1 MMATTEE
8 EQQMPVSLS
17 VPASA
22 SFARPVRMLAANL
35 AVLAGLS
42 VDGVEDVR
50 MAAEEAFVWC
60 CATKPEACEV
70 SFDASEDALT
80 MTFALGEAEP
90 EDDQIATYAEL
101 ILTAVCDECEL
112 DDEAHTLSLTLQKN
126 VDALDA

>member
-70 SFDASEDALT
+70 SFDASGDALT
-80 MTFALGEAEP
+80 MTLCPWRGRAGG
-90 EDDQIATYAEL
+90 
-101 ILTAVCDECEL
+101 
-112 DDEAHTLSLTLQKN
+112 
-126 VDALDA
+126 

>member
-1 MMATTEE
+1 MTDSKHSVETELTVLE
-8 EQQMPVSLS
+8 
-17 VPASA
+17 VPAQGDY
-22 SFARPVRMLAANL
+22 ARVVRMTAANL
-35 AVLAGLS
+35 ATLAGFGIEE
-42 VDGVEDVR
+42 VDDVR

-70 SFDASEDALT
+70 SFDASGDALT

>member
-1 MMATTEE
+1 M
-8 EQQMPVSLS
+8 
-17 VPASA
+17 
-22 SFARPVRMLAANL
+22 
-35 AVLAGLS
+35 LAGLS

-70 SFDASEDALT
+70 SFDASGDALT

>member
-1 MMATTEE
+1 MS
-8 EQQMPVSLS
+8 QNVSIA
-17 VPASA
+17 VPADPEY
-22 SFARPVRMLAANL
+22 ARPVRMLAANL

-42 VDGVEDVR
+42 VEDVEDAR
-50 MAAEEAFVWC
+50 MVAEEGFVWC

-70 SFDASEDALT
+70 SFDASGDALT

-112 DDEAHTLSLTLQKN
+112 DGEAHTLSLTLQKN